1 MNIKIDFEGVEDIK
15 IDKLE
20 ITSYKNEKLKKK
32 EIIPNTRKE
41 IEENLSWENA
51 EWKNI
56 GEILKKPLSV
66 AVLLLLIIII
76 IIWYR
81 VKN

>member
-66 AVLLLLIIII
+66 AVLLLRLIIR